1 MTKLTHQKF
10 KKMTSKQYKAAC
22 KIIEEL
28 LLEVGNDTSPENDR
42 FIELDFLSDAVADYE
57 EQNFPVQTPTLQ
69 EVLKLRMYE
78 MELSQLKLS
87 EILNVSPSRI
97 SEFLNGKSEPTLKVA
112 REISRKLKIDA
123 AVVLGV

>member
-22 KIIEEL
+22 KRIEEL

-42 FIELDFLSDAVADYE
+42 FIELDFLSDVVADYE